1 MYILWIKRVYEVLS
15 SIGLHTAG
23 NIGFTTL
30 PPVTEELCIKHE

>member
-23 NIGFTTL
+23 IL
-30 PPVTEELCIKHE
+30 VLQLYPL